1 MSICCVQLGYALG
14 KSFIHPRCRQLKA
27 ERAQA
32 ATAALH
38 VPGFAV
44 WLRATLVFLDCCLQ
58 AFWKALPSMM
68 ILFEDSHDIH
78 FLRTLKSERRMQFF
92 CSSFHL
98 GTYTEA

>member
-38 VPGFAV
+38 VPEFAV
-44 WLRATLVFLDCCLQ
+44 WLRATLVFPGLLSAGFLESFAIYD
-58 AFWKALPSMM
+58 
-68 ILFEDSHDIH
+68 DS
-78 FLRTLKSERRMQFF
+78 L
-92 CSSFHL
+92 
-98 GTYTEA
+98 